1 MVLVGRILAM
11 EVGATMPQR
20 GDQWTRTAT
29 RIFRTI
35 WQKPNISR
43 VDLADRLGLDKST
56 VTKQV
61 AYLIDNGLILE
72 KEEGEASS
80 RGGRKPIYLA
90 VNKEYGRFIGIE
102 LQLGFYE
109 AVSVDLAGNILA
121 TIRGDTHVT
130 RDNFAETVASVV
142 AALQGQCCGNS
153 LLLGVG
159 VGTAG
164 LVDSKKG
171 RIKYSVPLGIEK
183 PLDFVKAMSGRLQ
196 VPSFIE
202 NDANCCAWG
211 ELAFN
216 RDEDLKDFLFALV
229 ECRGDKTSLLKY
241 GGIGVGFGVVL
252 GGKVHTGAH
261 GYTGEFRSAFCDGPG
276 DLQFSLSRDELVQL
290 RFNKDLLT
298 RTVDELAR
306 NMAMLIN
313 TMDFQHVYIGGD
325 IECLDI
331 DLPAILRHRLEENW
345 MYPSPKDV
353 EIRYSSLG
361 NKAVAFGAAGMVF
374 ERLLAERSLP
384 GLAGKVS
391 QDASRRVS

>member
-1 MVLVGRILAM
+1 
-11 EVGATMPQR
+11 MPQR
-20 GDQWTRTAT
+20 GDQWARTAT

-35 WQKPNISR
+35 WHNPNISR

-61 AYLIDNGLILE
+61 AYLIDTGLILE

-80 RGGRKPIYLA
+80 RGGRRPIYLA
-90 VNKEYGRFIGIE
+90 VNREYGRFIGIE

-109 AVSVDLAGNILA
+109 AVVVDLAGNILA
-121 TIRGDTHVT
+121 TVRGDTHIM
-130 RDNFAETVASVV
+130 RENFAETAAGVV
-142 AALQGQCCGNS
+142 GTLQGQFCADS

-171 RIKYSVPLGIEK
+171 RIKYSVPLGIDK
-183 PLDFVKAMSGRLQ
+183 SLDFAKAMSGRLQ
-196 VPSFIE
+196 APSFIE

-216 RDEDLKDFLFALV
+216 RDEELKDFLFALV

-261 GYTGEFRSAFCDGPG
+261 GYTGEFRSAFCEGPG

-290 RFNKDLLT
+290 RFDRSLLN

-325 IECLDI
+325 IESLDI

-353 EIRYSSLG
+353 QIRYSSLG
-361 NKAVAFGAAGMVF
+361 DKAVAFGAAGMVF
-374 ERLLAERSLP
+374 ERLMAERSMP
-384 GLAGKVS
+384 GLAARVTPETVRDVS
-391 QDASRRVS
+391 

>member
-1 MVLVGRILAM
+1 
-11 EVGATMPQR
+11 MPQR

-29 RIFRTI
+29 RIFRAI
-35 WQKPNISR
+35 WRNPNISR
-43 VDLADRLGLDKST
+43 IDLADTLGLDKST

-61 AYLIDNGLILE
+61 ACLIDNGLIIE

-80 RGGRKPIYLA
+80 RGGRRPIYLA
-90 VNKEYGRFIGIE
+90 VNREYGRFIGIE

-109 AVSVDLAGNILA
+109 AVVVDLAGNILA
-121 TIRGDTHVT
+121 TVRGDTHVT
-130 RDNFAETVASVV
+130 RENFAETASGVV
-142 AALQGQCCGNS
+142 SALQGQCCGDS

-183 PLDFVKAMSGRLQ
+183 PLDFVKAMSGKLQ

-216 RDEDLKDFLFALV
+216 RDEELRDFLFALV

-261 GYTGEFRSAFCDGPG
+261 GYTGEFRSAFCEGPG

-290 RFNKDLLT
+290 RRDKALLG

-325 IECLDI
+325 IESLDI
-331 DLPAILRHRLEENW
+331 DLPAILMHRLEENW

-361 NKAVAFGAAGMVF
+361 DKAVAFGAAGMVF
-374 ERLLAERSLP
+374 ERLMAERSMP
-384 GLAGKVS
+384 GLAGRISSDTV
-391 QDASRRVS
+391 RRVS

>member
-1 MVLVGRILAM
+1 
-11 EVGATMPQR
+11 MPQR
-20 GDQWTRTAT
+20 GDQWARTAT

-35 WQKPNISR
+35 WHNPNISR

-61 AYLIDNGLILE
+61 AYLIDTGLILE

-80 RGGRKPIYLA
+80 RGGRRPIYLA
-90 VNKEYGRFIGIE
+90 VNREYGRFIGIE

-109 AVSVDLAGNILA
+109 AVVVDLAGNILA
-121 TIRGDTHVT
+121 TVRGDTHIT
-130 RDNFAETVASVV
+130 RENFAET
-142 AALQGQCCGNS
+142 AAGGVGTLQGQFCADS
-153 LLLGVG
+153 LLLGG
-159 VGTAG
+159 GGGTAG

-171 RIKYSVPLGIEK
+171 RIKYSVPLGIDK
-183 PLDFVKAMSGRLQ
+183 SLDFAKAMSGRLQ
-196 VPSFIE
+196 APSFIE

-216 RDEDLKDFLFALV
+216 RDEELKDFLFALV

-261 GYTGEFRSAFCDGPG
+261 GYTGEFRSAFCEGPG

-290 RFNKDLLT
+290 RFDKSLLN

-325 IECLDI
+325 IESLDI

-353 EIRYSSLG
+353 QIRYSSLG
-361 NKAVAFGAAGMVF
+361 DKAVAFGAAGMVF
-374 ERLLAERSLP
+374 ERLMAERSMP
-384 GLAGKVS
+384 GLAARMVPETARSVS
-391 QDASRRVS
+391 

>member
-1 MVLVGRILAM
+1 
-11 EVGATMPQR
+11 MPPR

-35 WQKPNISR
+35 WRNPNISR
-43 VDLADRLGLDKST
+43 IDLADTLGLDKST

-61 AYLIDNGLILE
+61 AYLIDNGLIIE

-80 RGGRKPIYLA
+80 RGGRRPIYLA

-109 AVSVDLAGNILA
+109 AVVVDLAGNIRA
-121 TIRGDTHVT
+121 TDRGDTHVT
-130 RDNFAETVASVV
+130 RENFAET
-142 AALQGQCCGNS
+142 AAEIVDKMQNQSCGDS

-159 VGTAG
+159 IGTAG

-171 RIKYSVPLGIEK
+171 RIKYSVPLGIDK
-183 PLDFVKAMSGRLQ
+183 SLDFAKAMTGKLQ

-216 RDEDLKDFLFALV
+216 RDEELKDFLFTLV
-229 ECRGDKTSLLKY
+229 EYRRDETSLLKY
-241 GGIGVGFGVVL
+241 GGIGVGFGIVL
-252 GGKVHTGAH
+252 GGRVHTGAH
-261 GYTGEFRSAFCDGPG
+261 GYTGEFRSAFCEGPG
-276 DLQFSLSRDELVQL
+276 ELQFSLSRDELMQL
-290 RFNKDLLT
+290 RCDKTLLG

-325 IECLDI
+325 IEGLDI

-361 NKAVAFGAAGMVF
+361 DKAVAFGAAGMVF
-374 ERLLAERSLP
+374 ERLMAERNMP
-384 GLAGKVS
+384 GLAGGTTSDKI
-391 QDASRRVS
+391 RRVS

>member
-1 MVLVGRILAM
+1 
-11 EVGATMPQR
+11 MPQR

-35 WQKPNISR
+35 WRSPNISR
-43 VDLADRLGLDKST
+43 IDLADALGLDKST

-61 AYLIDNGLILE
+61 ACLIDNGLIIE

-80 RGGRKPIYLA
+80 RGGRRPIYLA
-90 VNKEYGRFIGIE
+90 VNREYGRFIGIE

-109 AVSVDLAGNILA
+109 AVVVDLAGNILA
-121 TIRGDTHVT
+121 TVRGDTQVT
-130 RDNFAETVASVV
+130 RENFAETAASVV
-142 AALQGQCCGNS
+142 SALQGQCCGDS

-183 PLDFVKAMSGRLQ
+183 PLDFVKAMSGKLQ

-216 RDEDLKDFLFALV
+216 RDEELRDFLFALV

-252 GGKVHTGAH
+252 GGRVHTGAH
-261 GYTGEFRSAFCDGPG
+261 GYTGEFRSAFCEGPG

-290 RFNKDLLT
+290 RRDKALLG

-325 IECLDI
+325 IESLDV

-353 EIRYSSLG
+353 EIRYSSLRD
-361 NKAVAFGAAGMVF
+361 KAVAFGAAGMVF
-374 ERLLAERSLP
+374 ERLMAERSMP

-391 QDASRRVS
+391 PGAARRVS

>member
-1 MVLVGRILAM
+1 MSAR
-11 EVGATMPQR
+11 P
-20 GDQWTRTAT
+20 DQWSRTAT

-35 WQKPNISR
+35 WRTQHISR
-43 VDLADRLGLDKST
+43 VNLAETLSLDKST

-61 AYLIDNGLILE
+61 AALIDHGLIIE

-80 RGGRKPIYLA
+80 RGGRRPIFLA
-90 VNKEYGRFIGIE
+90 VNNAYGRFIGIE

-109 AVSVDLAGNILA
+109 AVAVDLAGNILS
-121 TIRGDTHVT
+121 TMRGDTHIT
-130 RDNFAETVASVV
+130 SENFARTTSEIVEKIRETASED
-142 AALQGQCCGNS
+142 S

-164 LVDSKKG
+164 LVDSKRG
-171 RIKYSVPLGIEK
+171 RIKFSVPLGIEK
-183 PLDFVKAMSGRLQ
+183 SLDFAKAMSGMLD
-196 VPSFIE
+196 VPAFVE

-216 RDEDLKDFLFALV
+216 RKEDLKDFLFALV
-229 ECRGDKTSLLKY
+229 EYRKDATSLTKY

-252 GGKVHTGAH
+252 GGRVHTGAH
-261 GYTGEFRSAFCDGPG
+261 GYSGEFRSAFCEGPG
-276 DLQFSLSRDELVQL
+276 ELQFSLDREQLMRLRDDRELL
-290 RFNKDLLT
+290 N

-325 IECLDI
+325 IEGLDV
-331 DLPAILRHRLEENW
+331 DLPAVLRHRLEENW

-361 NKAVAFGAAGMVF
+361 DRAVAFGAAGMVF
-374 ERLLAERSLP
+374 ERLMGERSMP
-384 GLAGKVS
+384 GLAAPRDRGTR
-391 QDASRRVS
+391 AEMP

>member
-1 MVLVGRILAM
+1 
-11 EVGATMPQR
+11 MPSR
-20 GDQWTRTAT
+20 SDQWTRTAT

-35 WQKPNISR
+35 WRNPNISR
-43 VDLADRLGLDKST
+43 IDLAKKLGLDKST

-61 AYLIDNGLILE
+61 ACLLENGLIEE
-72 KEEGEASS
+72 KEEGEASAK
-80 RGGRKPIYLA
+80 GGRKPIYLA
-90 VNKEYGRFIGIE
+90 VNKEYGCFIGIE

-109 AVSVDLAGNILA
+109 AVVVDLAGDILK
-121 TIRGDTHVT
+121 TERGEVHITQE
-130 RDNFAETVASVV
+130 NFAPTVADIVDTIQKKYS
-142 AALQGQCCGNS
+142 NEPM
-153 LLLGVG
+153 LLGVG

-171 RIKYSVPLGIEK
+171 RIKYSVPLGIQK
-183 PLDFVKAMSGRLQ
+183 TLDFAKAIAGKLD
-196 VPSFIE
+196 VPAFIE

-216 RDEDLKDFLFALV
+216 RDEELKDFLFALV
-229 ECRGDKTSLLKY
+229 EYRQDATSLSRY
-241 GGIGVGFGVVL
+241 GGIGVGFGIVL
-252 GGKVHTGAH
+252 GGRVHTGTH
-261 GYTGEFRSAFCDGPG
+261 GYSGEFRSAFCDGPG
-276 DLQFSLSRDELVQL
+276 ELQFSLSREELIHL
-290 RFNKDLLT
+290 RSDKNLLN

-325 IECLDI
+325 IEALDI

-361 NKAVAFGAAGMVF
+361 DKAVAFGAAGMVF
-374 ERLLAERSLP
+374 ERLLAERSMP
-384 GLAGKVS
+384 GLAAKPKNID
-391 QDASRRVS
+391 QQFEA

>member
-1 MVLVGRILAM
+1 
-11 EVGATMPQR
+11 MPSR
-20 GDQWTRTAT
+20 SDQWTRTAT

-35 WQKPNISR
+35 WRNPNISR
-43 VDLADRLGLDKST
+43 VDLAKKLGLDKST

-61 AYLIDNGLILE
+61 ADLLENGLIEE
-72 KEEGEASS
+72 KEEGEASA

-102 LQLGFYE
+102 LQLGFFE
-109 AVSVDLAGNILA
+109 AVVVDLAGDILETA
-121 TIRGDTHVT
+121 RGEVRITQE
-130 RDNFAETVASVV
+130 NFAATVADIVDIMQKRYCSD
-142 AALQGQCCGNS
+142 S

-171 RIKYSVPLGIEK
+171 RIKYSVPLGIQK
-183 PLDFVKAMSGRLQ
+183 TLDFAKAIAGKLK
-196 VPSFIE
+196 VPAFIE

-216 RDEDLKDFLFALV
+216 RDEELKDFLFALV
-229 ECRGDKTSLLKY
+229 EYRQDETSLIRY

-252 GGKVHTGAH
+252 GGRVHTGAH
-261 GYTGEFRSAFCDGPG
+261 GYSGEFRSAFCDGPG
-276 DLQFSLSRDELVQL
+276 ELQFSLSCEELMRL
-290 RFNKDLLT
+290 RSDRELLH

-325 IECLDI
+325 IEALDI

-361 NKAVAFGAAGMVF
+361 DKAVAFGAAGMVF
-374 ERLLAERSLP
+374 ERLMAERSMP
-384 GLAGKVS
+384 GLAVELKNLDQQIG
-391 QDASRRVS
+391 A

>member
-1 MVLVGRILAM
+1 
-11 EVGATMPQR
+11 MPYR
-20 GDQWTRTAT
+20 GEQWTRTAT
-29 RIFRTI
+29 RIFRTV
-35 WQKPNISR
+35 WKNSNISR
-43 VDLADRLGLDKST
+43 IDLADALGLDKST

-61 AYLIDNGLILE
+61 ACLIENGLIFE

-80 RGGRKPIYLA
+80 RGGRKPIFLA

-109 AVSVDLAGNILA
+109 VVVVDLAGNIL
-121 TIRGDTHVT
+121 TTVRGDTQVT
-130 RDNFAETVASVV
+130 RDNFAQI
-142 AALQGQCCGNS
+142 AAELVLPLEEQFCKNS
-153 LLLGVG
+153 MLLGIG

-171 RIKYSVPLGIEK
+171 RIRYSVPLGIDK
-183 PLDFVKAMSGRLQ
+183 PLDFVKAMSGKLRA
-196 VPSFIE
+196 PAFIE

-216 RDEDLKDFLFALV
+216 REKELKDILFALV
-229 ECRGDKTSLLKY
+229 ECRGDKTSLVKY
-241 GGIGVGFGVVL
+241 GGIGVGFGIVL

-261 GYTGEFRSAFCDGPG
+261 GFTGEFRSAFCDGPG

-290 RFNKDLLT
+290 RSDRELLNK
-298 RTVDELAR
+298 TVDELAR

-325 IECLDI
+325 IEGLNV
-331 DLPAILRHRLEENW
+331 DLPSILRHRLEENW

-361 NKAVAFGAAGMVF
+361 DKAVAYGAAGMAF
-374 ERLLAERSLP
+374 ERLISERSMP
-384 GLAGKVS
+384 GLVS
-391 QDASRRVS
+391 ENSPDTVGQVS